1 MHIEI
6 VQIKFNIS
14 ILSVGFLP
22 TFGPCW
28 INLYGSTR
36 DYSLLDEHTHLN
48 DGLGEGVSYRGRLLI
63 SMKTEILE
71 NSDSSCPASV
81 ELESALP
88 VPEVD
93 TYQNVHVLGQIWLC
107 SYRFEGQMK
116 KMLYSY
122 QTSILVFWNVMAVK
136 K

>member
-1 MHIEI
+1 M
-6 VQIKFNIS
+6 
-14 ILSVGFLP
+14 
-22 TFGPCW
+22 
-28 INLYGSTR
+28 YGSTR

-93 TYQNVHVLGQIWLC
+93 TYQNVHVLGQIWLY

-116 KMLYSY
+116 KN
-122 QTSILVFWNVMAVK
+122 VFIPIELLF
-136 K
+136 

>member
-1 MHIEI
+1 MTGINRKSI
-6 VQIKFNIS
+6 IS
-14 ILSVGFLP
+14 GFLP

-48 DGLGEGVSYRGRLLI
+48 DGLGEGVSYRGRLLV

-81 ELESALP
+81 EVETTLP
-88 VPEVD
+88 VPEVGID
-93 TYQNVHVLGQIWLC
+93 NSFHRFFDFFRKFLLIICHCVKVETILNVH
-107 SYRFEGQMK
+107 
-116 KMLYSY
+116 
-122 QTSILVFWNVMAVK
+122 MA
-136 K
+136 